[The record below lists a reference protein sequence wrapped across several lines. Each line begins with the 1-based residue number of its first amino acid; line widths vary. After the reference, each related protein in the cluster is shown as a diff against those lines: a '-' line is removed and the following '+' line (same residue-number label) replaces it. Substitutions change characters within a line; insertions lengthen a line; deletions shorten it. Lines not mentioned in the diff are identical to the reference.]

1 MYGASVCR
9 MYYFDQSAIN
19 QLYLQCFPDYGV
31 WVSVDFD
38 SKYKI
43 LWGETR
49 AHDVVP
55 ICEEEEK
62 FKTRI
67 YIIIPIFTPPY
78 SIRLTH
84 VGVEGVC
91 SLAEMASSRQLSFGW
106 FIYLWT
112 SMFLYS
118 LWFRTT

>member
-1 MYGASVCR
+1 MKVLLLPVC
-9 MYYFDQSAIN
+9 YKPAG
-19 QLYLQCFPDYGV
+19 QCFPDCGV

-49 AHDVVP
+49 AHGVT
-55 ICEEEEK
+55 IYEEEK
-62 FKTRI
+62 KVPNQNLHNYFNI
-67 YIIIPIFTPPY
+67 YTPY

-91 SLAEMASSRQLSFGW
+91 
-106 FIYLWT
+106 
-112 SMFLYS
+112 FLVLYI
-118 LWFRTT
+118 